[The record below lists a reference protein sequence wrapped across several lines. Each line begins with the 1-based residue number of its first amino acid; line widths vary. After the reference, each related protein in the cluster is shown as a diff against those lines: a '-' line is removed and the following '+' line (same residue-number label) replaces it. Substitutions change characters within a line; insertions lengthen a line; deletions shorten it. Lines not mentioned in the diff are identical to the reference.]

1 MYKIHFIQLCWYPFA
16 IRTLRIR
23 ARDPFV
29 SLYKNKCKITQKLM
43 IANIYFSPPRVSL
56 AEKKN
61 KPPDFDPPTMS
72 RALAQLPDAR
82 TVGTS
87 TFSVPNPARS
97 QSLRQRCGPI
107 RRRRG
112 RVDAAEVDLDSL
124 LPPDIDGDLE
134 GLQEEAGAIF
144 GDDGF
149 VLNFGSVEEELRAIE
164 SSAAVID
171 RSDWGIVRVNG
182 PGAAAALRAIAKS
195 DDTVELTSPGTG
207 FEIELKFDGRFAQI
221 YAQNQAFLVIVP
233 PSSTSRLLSE
243 LASVPEQQFME
254 LNDKCALLTVVG
266 PKTNDILGPSG
277 LAQVLSDPVGSHC
290 VFGFENRPVIAARTA
305 EYRDGVIGLNL
316 IVDEGI
322 AGQVWATIT
331 RAGVTPAGSEA
342 SNARLAR

>member
-23 ARDPFV
+23 ALDPFV
-29 SLYKNKCKITQKLM
+29 SLYKNKCKINQKLM
-43 IANIYFSPPRVSL
+43 IANIYFSLAFLSL
-56 AEKKN
+56 KKKAN
-61 KPPDFDPPTMS
+61 LQTSTPNMS

-87 TFSVPNPARS
+87 AFSVPNAPRFH
-97 QSLRQRCGPI
+97 SLRQRRGPI

-134 GLQEEAGAIF
+134 GLQEEAGAVF

-164 SSAAVID
+164 STAAVID

-182 PGAAAALRAIAKS
+182 PGAATALRVIAKRE
-195 DDTVELTSPGTG
+195 DAVELTSPGTG

-221 YAQNQAFLVIVP
+221 YAQDQGFLVIVP

-243 LASVPEQQFME
+243 LASVPEQSFME

-277 LAQVLSDPVGSHC
+277 LTQVLSGPVGSHC

-305 EYRDGVIGLNL
+305 EYSDGVVGLNL
-316 IVDEGI
+316 VVDEGV
-322 AGQVWATIT
+322 AGQMWATIT

-342 SNARLAR
+342 SNARLAH